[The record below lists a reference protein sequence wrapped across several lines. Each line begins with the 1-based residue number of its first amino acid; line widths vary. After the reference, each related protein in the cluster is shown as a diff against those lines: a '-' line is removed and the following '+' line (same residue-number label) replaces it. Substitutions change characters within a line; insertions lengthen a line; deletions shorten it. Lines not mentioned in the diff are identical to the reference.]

1 MSDKISVS
9 PQEIAPGVFWV
20 GATHQAAP
28 LNCNPYLL
36 VDGNEAVLIDPG
48 SPLDFPE
55 VLKSVQSLVSLSQ
68 IKYIVLHHQDP
79 DFCAAT
85 PLFEKAGFAGRLVT
99 HWRAAHLIKFYGV
112 SSAFQLVN
120 EHDWELT
127 FGNGRK
133 LLFIPTPYLHFPG
146 AIATYDPYSRVLFS
160 SDLFGAFADHCPLF
174 ADEWPGQNYPEAMQ
188 SFHEHYMPSN
198 AILRPVMENLAQFDI
213 ACIAPQHG
221 SVIRQGI
228 AEHIGIL
235 RELECGSFLN
245 PIRRSLSS
253 LDGYT
258 RLVNQ
263 LLKRLYAN
271 YPRELVAEIL
281 ATGNVTLNPASGE
294 IADFNCSGHE
304 LWDLCLQLLYDRLG
318 FTPLFLLEPLIK
330 KLSAE
335 YAIDPPS
342 IFKAMVLDLEEKA
355 SVLSQENLAL
365 QAQTAYLTER
375 LDLAAEKLMRCS
387 VTHLRNEQVF
397 SKYLADTCQSFTES
411 NRSGTLLFI
420 GVDNMAKINL
430 NYGNVVGDEILQT
443 MSLLIDESIGNS
455 HVLFKLDGPIFA
467 CHLPETEI
475 PQALPLA
482 EKIRYRIEQ
491 TERLIERITVSIA
504 VFSLHDF
511 FGNDFQDCNS
521 FADAVSSAGKSRL
534 LWARQQGGNQV
545 LQANNQ
551 VPVPMLG
558 KIVVVDTDEI
568 HLEVLGTL
576 LRDAQY
582 SVFTARDGDE
592 AYELIDR
599 ELPDL
604 IISEVIL
611 PKTDGFLLRQRLRMD
626 SGLRDIPFILVSF
639 QKNEETIRRA
649 YALDIGHYLQKPYI
663 MTEMIELVHLLFR
676 QRSVKLQ

>member
-1 MSDKISVS
+1 MPVISPTS
-9 PQEIAPGVFWV
+9 PREIAPGVFWV
-20 GATHQAAP
+20 GAAHQAAP

-36 VDGNEAVLIDPG
+36 VEGKEAVLIDPG

-55 VLKSVQSLVSLSQ
+55 VLKNVQSLVSLSQ
-68 IKYIVLHHQDP
+68 IKYIVLQHQDP

-85 PLFEKAGFAGRLVT
+85 PLFEQAGFVGQLAT
-99 HWRAAHLIKFYGV
+99 HWRSAHLIKYYGV
-112 SSAFQLVN
+112 TSSFYLVN
-120 EHDWELT
+120 EHNWELS
-127 FGNGRK
+127 FGNNRK
-133 LLFIPTPYLHFPG
+133 IMFVPTPYLHFPG
-146 AIATYDPYSRVLFS
+146 AIASYDPYSRVLFS
-160 SDLFGAFADHCPLF
+160 SDLFGAFADNCPLF
-174 ADEWPGQNYPEAMQ
+174 ADEWPGRNYQEAMR

-198 AILRPVMENLAQFDI
+198 TILRPVMENFAQFDI

-258 RLVNQ
+258 QLVNQ
-263 LLKRLYAN
+263 LLKRLYVN
-271 YPRELVAEIL
+271 YSRELVAKIL
-281 ATGNVTLNPASGE
+281 ATGNVTLSPESGE
-294 IADFNCSGHE
+294 LADFNCSGHE

-335 YAIDPPS
+335 YSIEPPYV
-342 IFKAMVLDLEEKA
+342 FKTMVLDLEKKA
-355 SVLSQENLAL
+355 AILSEDNLAL
-365 QAQTAYLTER
+365 QAQTAHLTEQ
-375 LDLAAEKLMRCS
+375 LQLAAEKLMRCS
-387 VTHLRNEQVF
+387 VTNLRNEQVF
-397 SKYLADTCQSFTES
+397 FQYLADACQDFTES
-411 NRSGTLLFI
+411 NQSGTLLFI

-430 NYGNVVGDEILQT
+430 NYGNVVGDQMLQT
-443 MSLLIDESIGNS
+443 LSLLIEESIDDN

-467 CHLPETEI
+467 CYVPKTEI
-475 PQALPLA
+475 SQALPLA

-504 VFSLHDF
+504 VISLRDF
-511 FGNDFQDCNS
+511 FGNDFPDCKT
-521 FADAVSSAGKSRL
+521 FAAAVTSTGKSRL

-545 LQANNQ
+545 LQANTEMPT
-551 VPVPMLG
+551 PVLG
-558 KIVVVDTDEI
+558 KIVIVDTDEI

-582 SVFTARDGDE
+582 TVFIARDGDE
-592 AYELIDR
+592 AYEIIDR
-599 ELPDL
+599 ELPEL

-639 QKNEETIRRA
+639 QKNEEAIRRA
-649 YALDIGHYLQKPYI
+649 FALDIGHYLQKPYI
-663 MTEMIELVHLLFR
+663 MTELIELVQLLFR
-676 QRSVKLQ
+676 QRSVNLQ

>member
-1 MSDKISVS
+1 MSEKNSVS
-9 PQEIAPGVFWV
+9 PQQIAPGVFWV
-20 GATHQAAP
+20 GAAHQAAP

-55 VLKSVQSLVSLSQ
+55 VMKNVQSLVSLSQ
-68 IKYIVLHHQDP
+68 IKYIVLQHQDP

-99 HWRAAHLIKFYGV
+99 HWRAAHLIKYYGV
-112 SSAFQLVN
+112 NSSFYLVN
-120 EHDWELT
+120 EHNWDLT
-127 FGNGRK
+127 FGNNRK
-133 LLFIPTPYLHFPG
+133 IMFVPTPYLHFPG
-146 AIATYDPYSRVLFS
+146 AIATYDPVSRVLFS

-174 ADEWPGQNYPEAMQ
+174 ADEWPGQNYQEAMQ

-228 AEHIGIL
+228 AEYIGIL
-235 RELECGSFLN
+235 RELECGSFLT

-263 LLKRLYAN
+263 LLKRLYAH

-281 ATGNVTLNPASGE
+281 GAGNVTLNSESGE

-304 LWDLCLQLLYDRLG
+304 LWDLCLQLLYERLG

-335 YAIDPPS
+335 YSVEPPAV
-342 IFKAMVLDLEEKA
+342 FKAMVLDLEEKA
-355 SVLSQENLAL
+355 SVLSKENLAL
-365 QAQTAYLTER
+365 QAQTARLTEQ
-375 LDLAAEKLMRCS
+375 LEVAVEKLMRCS
-387 VTHLRNEQVF
+387 VTHLRNEQLF
-397 SKYLADTCQSFTES
+397 FQYLVDACQAFTES
-411 NRSGTLLFI
+411 NQSGTLLFI
-420 GVDNMAKINL
+420 GVDNMARINL
-430 NYGNVVGDEILQT
+430 NYGNAVGDQMLQT
-443 MSLLIDESIGNS
+443 LSLLIDESIDDN

-467 CHLPETEI
+467 CHLPEAEI
-475 PQALPLA
+475 PQVLPLA

-511 FGNDFQDCNS
+511 FGNDFQDCKA
-521 FADAVSSAGKSRL
+521 FASAVSSAAKSRL

-545 LQANNQ
+545 IQANTEI
-551 VPVPMLG
+551 PAPALG
-558 KIVVVDTDEI
+558 KIVIVDTDEI
-568 HLEVLGTL
+568 HLEVLATL

-582 SVFTARDGDE
+582 SVLTARDGDE

-599 ELPDL
+599 EEPEL
-604 IISEVIL
+604 IISELIL

-649 YALDIGHYLQKPYI
+649 FALDICHYLQKPYS
-663 MTEMIELVHLLFR
+663 MTELIELVHLLFR
-676 QRSVKLQ
+676 QHSIKLQ

>member
-1 MSDKISVS
+1 MPEKIHGS
-9 PQEIAPGVFWV
+9 PQEIAPGIFWV
-20 GATHQAAP
+20 GATRQTTP

-36 VDGNEAVLIDPG
+36 IDGNEAVLIDPG
-48 SPLDFPE
+48 SPLDFSE
-55 VLKSVQSLVSLSQ
+55 VLKNVQNLVSISQ
-68 IKYIVLHHQDP
+68 IKYIVLQHQDP

-85 PLFEKAGFAGRLVT
+85 PLFEQAGFVGQIAT
-99 HWRAAHLIKFYGV
+99 HWRAAHLIKYYGV
-112 SSAFQLVN
+112 TSSFYLVN
-120 EHDWELT
+120 EHNWELT
-127 FGNGRK
+127 YGNNRK
-133 LLFIPTPYLHFPG
+133 LMFVPTPYLHFPG
-146 AIATYDPYSRVLFS
+146 AIATYDPESRVLFS
-160 SDLFGAFADHCPLF
+160 SDLFGAFADHCPLYS
-174 ADEWPGQNYPEAMQ
+174 DEWPEQSYQEAMK

-221 SVIRQGI
+221 SVIRQRI
-228 AEHIGIL
+228 SEHIGIL
-235 RELECGSFLN
+235 RELECGAFLN
-245 PIRRSLSS
+245 PIHRTLSS

-271 YPRELVAEIL
+271 YPQELVAEIL
-281 ATGNVTLNPASGE
+281 SNGNVTLNSESGE

-335 YAIDPPS
+335 YSVEPPAV
-342 IFKAMVLDLEEKA
+342 FKTMVLDLEEKA
-355 SVLSQENLAL
+355 SVLSRENLAL
-365 QAQTAYLTER
+365 QAQTARLTEQ
-375 LDLAAEKLMRCS
+375 LELAAGKLMRCS
-387 VTHLRNEQVF
+387 VTNLRNEQVF
-397 SKYLADTCQSFTES
+397 FQYLTDVCQDFKES
-411 NRSGTLLFI
+411 NQSGTLLFI

-430 NYGNVVGDEILQT
+430 NYGNAVGDQMLQSL
-443 MSLLIDESIGNS
+443 SLLIDESIREN
-455 HVLFKLDGPIFA
+455 HILFKLDGPIFA
-467 CHLPETEI
+467 CHLPETELS
-475 PQALPLA
+475 QALPLA

-511 FGNDFQDCNS
+511 FGNDYQDCKA
-521 FADAVSSAGKSRL
+521 FAAAVSSAAKARL
-534 LWARQQGGNQV
+534 LWARQQGGNQI
-545 LQANNQ
+545 LQANTEIPS
-551 VPVPMLG
+551 PVLG
-558 KIVVVDTDEI
+558 KIVIVDTDEI

-599 ELPDL
+599 EAPEL

-626 SGLRDIPFILVSF
+626 SGLRDIPFVLVSF
-639 QKNEETIRRA
+639 QKNEESIRRA
-649 YALDIGHYLQKPYI
+649 FALDIGYYMQKPYI
-663 MTEMIELVHLLFR
+663 MTELIELVHLLFR
-676 QRSVKLQ
+676 QRSVKFQ

>member
-1 MSDKISVS
+1 MSVIS
-9 PQEIAPGVFWV
+9 PTTPREIASGVFWV
-20 GATHQAAP
+20 GAAHQAAP

-48 SPLDFPE
+48 SPLDFPD
-55 VLKSVQSLVSLSQ
+55 VLKNVQSLIALSQ
-68 IKYIVLHHQDP
+68 IKYIVLQHQDP

-85 PLFEKAGFAGRLVT
+85 PLFEQAGFVGQLAT
-99 HWRAAHLIKFYGV
+99 HWRAAHLIKYYGV
-112 SSAFQLVN
+112 TSSFYLVN
-120 EHDWELT
+120 EHNWELA
-127 FGNGRK
+127 FGNDRK
-133 LLFIPTPYLHFPG
+133 IMFVPTPYLHFPG
-146 AIATYDPYSRVLFS
+146 AIASYDPSSRVLFS
-160 SDLFGAFADHCPLF
+160 SDLFGAFADNCPLF
-174 ADEWPGQNYPEAMQ
+174 ADEWPGQNYQEAMQ

-228 AEHIGIL
+228 PEHIGIL

-263 LLKRLYAN
+263 LLKRLYTN
-271 YPRELVAEIL
+271 YPRELVREIL
-281 ATGNVTLNPASGE
+281 LTGNVTLNPESGE
-294 IADFNCSGHE
+294 IADFNSSGRE
-304 LWDLCLQLLYDRLG
+304 LWDLCLQVLYDRLG

-335 YAIDPPS
+335 YSIAPPA
-342 IFKAMVLDLEEKA
+342 IFKTMVLDMEEKA
-355 SVLSQENLAL
+355 SVLSRENLAL
-365 QAQTAYLTER
+365 QAQTARLTEQ
-375 LDLAAEKLMRCS
+375 LELAAEKLMRCS
-387 VTHLRNEQVF
+387 VTNLRNEQVF
-397 SKYLADTCQSFTES
+397 FQYLVDVCQTFTES
-411 NRSGTLLFI
+411 NQSGALLFI
-420 GVDNMAKINL
+420 GVDNMARINL
-430 NYGNVVGDEILQT
+430 NYGNAVGDQMLQT
-443 MSLLIDESIGNS
+443 LSLLIDESIGDN

-475 PQALPLA
+475 SQALPLG

-511 FGNDFQDCNS
+511 FGNDFQDCKD
-521 FADAVSSAGKSRL
+521 FAAAVSSAGKSRL

-545 LQANNQ
+545 LQANTE
-551 VPVPMLG
+551 VPSPVLG
-558 KIVVVDTDEI
+558 KIVIVDTDEI

-576 LRDAQY
+576 LQDAQY

-592 AYELIDR
+592 AYEIIDR
-599 ELPDL
+599 EVPEL

-639 QKNEETIRRA
+639 QKNEESIRRSF
-649 YALDIGHYLQKPYI
+649 ALDIGHYLQKPYI
-663 MTEMIELVHLLFR
+663 MTELIELVHLLFR
-676 QRSVKLQ
+676 RRSVKLQ

>member
-1 MSDKISVS
+1 
-9 PQEIAPGVFWV
+9 
-20 GATHQAAP
+20 
-28 LNCNPYLL
+28 
-36 VDGNEAVLIDPG
+36 
-48 SPLDFPE
+48 
-55 VLKSVQSLVSLSQ
+55 
-68 IKYIVLHHQDP
+68 
-79 DFCAAT
+79 
-85 PLFEKAGFAGRLVT
+85 
-99 HWRAAHLIKFYGV
+99 
-112 SSAFQLVN
+112 
-120 EHDWELT
+120 
-127 FGNGRK
+127 
-133 LLFIPTPYLHFPG
+133 
-146 AIATYDPYSRVLFS
+146 
-160 SDLFGAFADHCPLF
+160 
-174 ADEWPGQNYPEAMQ
+174 
-188 SFHEHYMPSN
+188 
-198 AILRPVMENLAQFDI
+198 
-213 ACIAPQHG
+213 
-221 SVIRQGI
+221 
-228 AEHIGIL
+228 
-235 RELECGSFLN
+235 
-245 PIRRSLSS
+245 
-253 LDGYT
+253 
-258 RLVNQ
+258 
-263 LLKRLYAN
+263 
-271 YPRELVAEIL
+271 
-281 ATGNVTLNPASGE
+281 
-294 IADFNCSGHE
+294 
-304 LWDLCLQLLYDRLG
+304 
-318 FTPLFLLEPLIK
+318 
-330 KLSAE
+330 
-335 YAIDPPS
+335 
-342 IFKAMVLDLEEKA
+342 
-355 SVLSQENLAL
+355 
-365 QAQTAYLTER
+365 
-375 LDLAAEKLMRCS
+375 
-387 VTHLRNEQVF
+387 
-397 SKYLADTCQSFTES
+397 
-411 NRSGTLLFI
+411 
-420 GVDNMAKINL
+420 
-430 NYGNVVGDEILQT
+430 

-467 CHLPETEI
+467 CHLPETER

-482 EKIRYRIEQ
+482 EKIRYRFEQ

-511 FGNDFQDCNS
+511 FGNDFQDCNA